1 MALACN
7 SFCLPCRSQNWYAAI
22 CPCSI
27 VVWLYIRCSGTHQR
41 SLLWP
46 LGNKGFGFVSDG
58 NVMAARVAL
67 LCLYS
72 AAQGCRFL
80 VEQPAGSSAPIH
92 PRLVQL
98 FNSMEAANLCF
109 FKVCLV
115 NVFFRRS
122 IPAASGEDYM
132 PLTTKRQLRKGIS
145 FSPMMRNC

>member
-1 MALACN
+1 MSWRWRATASAYRAGLRTDMQQSALVLLWFGC
-7 SFCLPCRSQNWYAAI
+7 
-22 CPCSI
+22 
-27 VVWLYIRCSGTHQR
+27 IRCSGTHQR

-98 FNSMEAANLCF
+98 FNSIQAGNLCF

-115 NVFFRRS
+115 NVFFAGLYLQHLGRT
-122 IPAASGEDYM
+122 I
-132 PLTTKRQLRKGIS
+132 
-145 FSPMMRNC
+145 CH